1 MAVSVFQW
9 MQMPASHVVKIHSPN
24 SFVLLDKGKGC
35 GTGEFIK
42 VDLQKRFFLSIARP
56 LKTKTSVLKSIFST
70 KSRSAREPKSESR
83 NFSISIVS
91 PILHSAFSEFQLP
104 PLPRNSVQR
113 QKHRNLF

>member
-42 VDLQKRFFLSIARP
+42 VDLQKTFFLEYCTS
-56 LKTKTSVLKSIFST
+56 LKDK
-70 KSRSAREPKSESR
+70 
-83 NFSISIVS
+83 NFGFEIDFFNKVKVCK
-91 PILHSAFSEFQLP
+91 
-104 PLPRNSVQR
+104 RT
-113 QKHRNLF
+113 